1 MLLNKKL
8 PFAQYLIQCSL
19 LLTTLVDITVY
30 TTFASGNK
38 STLFLTL
45 GKYVLLLCS
54 VQIIFNVI

>member
-1 MLLNKKL
+1 MLVNKKF

-19 LLTTLVDITVY
+19 LLTTLVDITIY
-30 TTFASGNK
+30 ATFTSGNK

-45 GKYVLLLCS
+45 RKHVLLLCS